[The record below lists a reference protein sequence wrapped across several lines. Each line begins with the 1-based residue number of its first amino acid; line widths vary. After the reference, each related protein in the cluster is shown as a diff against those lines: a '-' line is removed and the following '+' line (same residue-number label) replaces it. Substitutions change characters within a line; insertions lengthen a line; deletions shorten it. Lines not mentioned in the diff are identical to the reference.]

1 MSNNQNSKLIRYSDE
16 DLQEFKML
24 IEKKLES
31 AKEELDFIK
40 EQIIE
45 LNENGSEQ
53 QGGDW
58 VDDSS
63 VYSELEMLNRMAERQ
78 QKFVQSLESALVRI
92 GNKTY
97 GICSVTGKLI
107 DKKRLLLVPHATKTV
122 EGKEKEKVEEE
133 KKPPVTTERLTSRSN
148 DEDEDEDGDSAPKK
162 AAITPKSPKIIT
174 KILRKPSANPAPK
187 RQIKDDDDLDLDKDL
202 VGDDSDYDNDMLGL
216 DLDDIA
222 DDDSNDPSEDSQDMN
237 W

>member
-1 MSNNQNSKLIRYSDE
+1 MSNDQNTKFIRYSDE
-16 DLQEFKML
+16 DLQEFKRL
-24 IEKKLES
+24 IEDKLQN
-31 AKEELDFIK
+31 AKEELEFVK

-63 VYSELEMLNRMAERQ
+63 VYAELEMLNRMAERQ

-122 EGKEKEKVEEE
+122 EGKEQEKVVDER
-133 KKPPVTTERLTSRSN
+133 KPAPSERANRQK
-148 DEDEDEDGDSAPKK
+148 DDEDGDDEEVEPKK
-162 AAITPKSPKIIT
+162 AATPKTPKIIT
-174 KILRKPSANPAPK
+174 KIVRKPTAAAAKKPVK
-187 RQIKDDDDLDLDKDL
+187 DDDDDLDKDL
-202 VGDDSDYDNDMLGL
+202 GGDDYDDDVLGI

-222 DDDSNDPSEDSQDMN
+222 DDDAQDPSDDSQDN